1 MKMDGVLIPLCI
13 TIFGSTSKLKLA
25 FTCCVGRAN
34 SPALGLFFLSGLGW
48 NHKPARSQIILVH
61 VLRNTFLKI
70 KKQAPFIFRSSLL
83 NRVTLCD

>member
-48 NHKPARSQIILVH
+48 NHKPARSQIIIFVH
-61 VLRNTFLKI
+61 VLRKTFLK
-70 KKQAPFIFRSSLL
+70 KSR
-83 NRVTLCD
+83 NRHPLFFEVLY